1 MPYMREPGS
10 RRPLPGC
17 PGVEAVRSLRPRRD
31 EIGKHAGFRCR
42 CSKEF
47 EGSSPSARTPW
58 SPSLTFGKA
67 TLSLDEIVRLGPTGL
82 YARAEYQRGRGAARG
97 IGGARRRCTPVGR

>member
-1 MPYMREPGS
+1 MSRDHVARCPAVRGS
-10 RRPLPGC
+10 RRYDRYARG
-17 PGVEAVRSLRPRRD
+17 RD